1 MMKTGRKIILLASMA
16 AMHSGVSQALS
27 TGLTVHGWNVA
38 RSVGASPR
46 PWLRQ
51 KKGRGAQ

>member
-1 MMKTGRKIILLASMA
+1 MKTGRNIILLASMA
-16 AMHSGVSQALS
+16 AMHSGVSQAL
-27 TGLTVHGWNVA
+27 TAGLTVHGWNAA

-51 KKGRGAQ
+51 KKGRSVQ